1 MVSERARNAFLA
13 EGLRLDFVEKRLD
26 TPMTWAEKDIY
37 FDHDVKSMR
46 SSSERAV
53 SVYLPCIYSPASGHP
68 LSSGGRFYGAF
79 YCKCP
84 SLAWMVE
91 WILGGF
97 AKFK

>member
-1 MVSERARNAFLA
+1 MVSERARNAFLT
-13 EGLRLDFVEKRLD
+13 EGLRLDFVEESSD
-26 TPMTWAEKDIY
+26 TPMNWVETDIY
-37 FDHDVKSMR
+37 FDQDVKSKR
-46 SSSERAV
+46 SSSERV
-53 SVYLPCIYSPASGHP
+53 VTVYLPCIYSPASDHP

-97 AKFK
+97 ARFK